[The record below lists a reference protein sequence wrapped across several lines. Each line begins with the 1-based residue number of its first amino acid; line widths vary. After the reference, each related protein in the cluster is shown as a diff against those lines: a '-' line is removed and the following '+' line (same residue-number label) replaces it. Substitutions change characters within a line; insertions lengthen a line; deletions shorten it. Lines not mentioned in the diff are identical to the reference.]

1 MRSLAGA
8 TRADCGRGR
17 SGRRCGIA
25 DVENGESVLWRLV
38 LLEDAHSR
46 DVLRVVQYGPG
57 PPVLEKRHQY
67 LAGGETGQWR
77 NGKVRGFTGLDF
89 ATAVGHLEEFQ
100 DVLLKP
106 WRSRRA
112 GAEADESAP
121 SDAQREPPDGRLL
134 EGAGRED

>member
-1 MRSLAGA
+1 M
-8 TRADCGRGR
+8 
-17 SGRRCGIA
+17 
-25 DVENGESVLWRLV
+25 

-67 LAGGETGQWR
+67 LSGDTGEWR
-77 NGKVRGFTGLDF
+77 NGKCRGFTGLDF

-106 WRSRRA
+106 WRSKHP

-121 SDAQREPPDGRLL
+121 PGVRGESPDGRLL
-134 EGAGRED
+134 DGAGRDD